1 MKLQTLARRAA
12 ASAPCAVALTLA
24 ALTAAYAADKEPLTV
39 TRALETVR
47 IMNNPGAASP
57 VNPDGAVS
65 VSPDGQR
72 YLVRLVR
79 GDVQRNGVWM
89 EMLTGRL
96 DSFEGARTPKP
107 VARLFTTGLG
117 AGIGSFGADLDVSD
131 YFELRWLDNERVA
144 FLWSDERSIRQLM
157 SVDLDTGKVERLTSH
172 STPVS
177 GFDLSHS
184 GTVLYTARAN
194 AEVSTADELR
204 AGFVLPDTVDAYSI
218 FHRNLRA
225 TGFDIAW
232 NTEWFI
238 QDSAGGKPR
247 ALQVAGRDIDL
258 FSWHRISFAP
268 DARLAL
274 LSSAPERYP
283 EEWDR
288 YGGPLKPGV
297 AAARRDVRS
306 PGARNVQQLF
316 VVDIASGTT
325 RPLWNTLSLGSELK
339 WSDDGRSVL
348 VTSTYLPAA
357 DADADGLEGRA
368 TAVVDVATG
377 QLRRV
382 PIDLR
387 GREVL
392 ALRWLGIDEIQIDS
406 RKGDDTEHARF
417 RNDGAE
423 WQRQVEGEES
433 RENAAPPVRIE
444 VRQDLD
450 KPPRLYAVELR
461 GPEASRREE
470 MILDPNPG
478 LLETV
483 ALGRSEI
490 VSGKLDGEDSWQGLL
505 FYPVGYRPGQ
515 RYPLL
520 IQSIYGGNIQSKFT
534 LYGLG
539 NLGPTLIAPYPG
551 RILAARDIAVL
562 VLDVQMG
569 AKVGGTAEGET
580 RKNAFIAAAEHLVA
594 EGIADR
600 AKIGLAGFSR
610 NGWYTEYTLTHS
622 DFPFAAAIAADNWDP
637 SYAPTVWLDSYAHA
651 GAVNGAEPFGEGLKA
666 WLEKAPG
673 FNADRVR
680 VPLLKIEQSTGGLF
694 GVMTQWEMFGR
705 LRYLKKPVE
714 FYVMPL
720 AAEHGAHN
728 TQNPRQ
734 IMAVQQRAVDWFEF
748 WLHGREDQNPQKA
761 GQYARWRELREA
773 HEADL
778 ARLPGGN
785 GGAH

>member
-1 MKLQTLARRAA
+1 MKLQAHARRV
-12 ASAPCAVALTLA
+12 ASLAPCAA
-24 ALTAAYAADKEPLTV
+24 ALFFALLTVAYAADQMPLTV

-47 IMNNPGAASP
+47 IMNNPGATSP

-79 GDVQRNGVWM
+79 GDVERNGVWM

-96 DSFEGARTPKP
+96 DSFEGARAPTP

-117 AGIGSFGADLDVSD
+117 SGIGAFGADLDVAD
-131 YFELRWLDNERVA
+131 FIELRWLDNERVA
-144 FLWSDERSIRQLM
+144 FLWSDERSIRQVM
-157 SVDLDTGKVERLTSH
+157 TVDLDTGKVERLTNH
-172 STPVS
+172 PTPVS
-177 GFDLSHS
+177 GFDLSRT
-184 GTVLYTARAN
+184 GAVLYNARVR
-194 AEVSTADELR
+194 AEASTADELR
-204 AGFVLPDTVDAYSI
+204 AGFVVPDTVDAYSI
-218 FHRNLRA
+218 FNRNLRV

-238 QDSAGGKPR
+238 LDRAGGEPR
-247 ALQVAGRDIDL
+247 PLKVAGRDIDL
-258 FSWHRISFAP
+258 MPWHRISFAP
-268 DARLAL
+268 DGRLAL
-274 LSSAPERYP
+274 ISSAPASYP
-283 EEWDR
+283 QEWDR
-288 YGGPLKPGV
+288 YGGPFKPGIP
-297 AAARRDVRS
+297 AARRDARS
-306 PGARNVQQLF
+306 PGGRNVQQLF
-316 VVDIASGTT
+316 VVDVASGTT
-325 RPLWNTLSLGSELK
+325 RPLWNTLSVWSEMK

-368 TAVVDVATG
+368 TAVVDIATG
-377 QLRRV
+377 QHRRV

-387 GREVL
+387 GRLVV
-392 ALRWLGIDEIQIDS
+392 ALRWHGVDEIQIDS
-406 RKGDDTEHARF
+406 RKGDDMEHARF
-417 RNDGAE
+417 RFNGAE
-423 WQRQVEGEES
+423 WQRQENDAS
-433 RENAAPPVRIE
+433 RESSTPPVRIE
-444 VRQDLD
+444 LRQDLD
-450 KPPRLYAVELR
+450 TPPRLHAVELD
-461 GPEASRREE
+461 GPEATRREE

-483 ALGRSEI
+483 ALGRAEI
-490 VSGKLDGEDSWQGLL
+490 ISGKLDGNDSWQGLL
-505 FYPVGYRPGQ
+505 FYPVGYRKGQ

-520 IQSIYGGNIQSKFT
+520 IQSIYSGSIPSQFT

-539 NLGPTLIAPYPG
+539 NLGPTLVAPYPG
-551 RILAARDIAVL
+551 RILAARGIAVL
-562 VLDVQMG
+562 VLNVPLG
-569 AKVGGTAEGET
+569 AKFGGTEEGET
-580 RKNAFIAAAEHLVA
+580 RKNAFIAAAEHLVT

-600 AKIGLAGFSR
+600 AKIGLVGFSR

-637 SYAPTVWLDSYAHA
+637 SYAPTVWLDHYAQ
-651 GAVNGAEPFGEGLKA
+651 AVAVTGAEPFGEGLKV

-694 GVMTQWEMFGR
+694 GVMAQWEMFGR

-728 TQNPRQ
+728 TQNPGQ
-734 IMAVQQRAVDWFEF
+734 IMAVQQRAVDWFDF
-748 WLHGREDQNPQKA
+748 WLNGREDPSPQKQA
-761 GQYARWRELREA
+761 QYAGWRKLREA
-773 HEADL
+773 HIADL
-778 ARLPGGN
+778 ARLQG
-785 GGAH
+785 GGAGAH

>member
-1 MKLQTLARRAA
+1 MKLQTLARRAV
-12 ASAPCAVALTLA
+12 ASMPCAVVLFALTM
-24 ALTAAYAADKEPLTV
+24 ADAGGKEPLTV
-39 TRALETVR
+39 ARALETVR
-47 IMNNPGAASP
+47 IVGNPGAASP
-57 VNPDGAVS
+57 VNPDGVLS

-89 EMLTGRL
+89 EMLTGKL
-96 DSFEGARTPKP
+96 DSFDGARSPKP

-117 AGIGSFGADLDVSD
+117 AGIGSFGADMDVSD
-131 YFELRWLDNERVA
+131 YSELRWLDNDRVV
-144 FLWSDERSIRQLM
+144 FLWSDERSVRQLM
-157 SVDLDTGKVERLTSH
+157 SVDLDTGKVERLTNH
-172 STPVS
+172 PTPVN
-177 GFDLSHS
+177 GFDLSRS
-184 GTVLYTARAN
+184 GAVLYTARARDAVN
-194 AEVSTADELR
+194 TGEELKS
-204 AGFVLPDTVDAYSI
+204 GFVVPDTVDAYSI

-238 QDSAGGKPR
+238 LDNAGGKPR
-247 ALQVAGRDIDL
+247 PLKVAGRDIDL

-268 DARLAL
+268 DGRRAL
-274 LSSAPERYP
+274 VSSAPERYP
-283 EEWDR
+283 EEWGR
-288 YGGPLKPGV
+288 YGGPLKPGIP
-297 AAARRDVRS
+297 AARRDVRNA
-306 PGARNVQQLF
+306 GARNVQQLF
-316 VVDIASGTT
+316 VVDIESGTT
-325 RPLWNTLSLGSELK
+325 RPLWNTLSLGSDLK

-377 QLRRV
+377 QYRRV

-387 GREVL
+387 GRWVL
-392 ALRWLGIDEIQIDS
+392 ALRWLGTDEVQIDS
-406 RKGDDTEHARF
+406 RKGDEVQHARF
-417 RNDGAE
+417 RRNGTE
-423 WQRQVEGEES
+423 WQKQIDHAEPEDDDS
-433 RENAAPPVRIE
+433 PPVRIE

-450 KPPRLYAVELR
+450 TPPRLHAVELR

-478 LLETV
+478 LLEKV
-483 ALGRSEI
+483 ALGRAEI
-490 VSGKLDGEDSWQGLL
+490 VSGKLDGEDSWKGLL
-505 FYPVGYRPGQ
+505 FYPVGYRPEQ

-520 IQSIYGGNIQSKFT
+520 IQSIYGGSIRSQFT

-539 NLGPTLIAPYPG
+539 DLGPTLIASYPG
-551 RILAARDIAVL
+551 RILASRDIAVL

-569 AKVGGTAEGET
+569 PKFGGTAEGET
-580 RKNAFIAAAEHLVA
+580 RKNAFIAAAEHLV
-594 EGIADR
+594 EKGIADR

-637 SYAPTVWLDSYAHA
+637 SYAPTVWLDSYAQA
-651 GAVNGAEPFGEGLKA
+651 AAVNGAEPFGEGLKA

-694 GVMTQWEMFGR
+694 GVMAQWEMFGR

-714 FYVMPL
+714 FYVMPK

-728 TQNPRQ
+728 TQNPGQ
-734 IMAVQQRAVDWFEF
+734 IMAVQQRAVDWFDF
-748 WLHGREDQNPQKA
+748 WLNGREDPSPHKA
-761 GQYARWRELREA
+761 QQYAGWRKLREA
-773 HEADL
+773 HIADL
-778 ARLPGGN
+778 ARLQGGH
-785 GGAH
+785 ASQR